1 MRGSLK
7 IFTWLGIPVFV
18 HWTFGLIFLYVLWYA
33 YSNSLSAYETVWVTG
48 LFMAIFG
55 SVLLH
60 EYGHALAARR
70 YGVRTR
76 DIVLMPIGGM
86 ARLERMPENPRQE
99 FVVAIAGPMVN
110 VILFILTAA
119 AISILARPEE
129 VALVKEALL
138 SEANG
143 EVYEETGVEI
153 SKLLQYSINFGVSN
167 LILVLFNMIPAFPMD
182 GGRVLR
188 ALLTM
193 RIGRPRATKIAAWIG
208 QAFALA
214 FAAWGLY
221 SGNFMLAL
229 LGLFVI
235 YAARS
240 ENAMVQTE
248 ALVSKYKVRDVVRP
262 QYTRLHHNDWMM
274 QAIETLHHGLERH
287 FLVFDL
293 YDNLVGLLEEDSILT
308 AQRKPDVTAQIAQ
321 YMQHPELVHL
331 DDSLQVVHHLIRQR
345 GYGLL
350 GVLDEDN
357 QLVGVVD
364 EAGLSYFLHTR

>member
-7 IFTWLGIPVFV
+7 LFTWFGIPVFV
-18 HWTFGLIFLYVLWYA
+18 HWTFGLIFVYVLWYA
-33 YSNSLSAYETVWVTG
+33 YSHDLSPNETLWVTG
-48 LFMAIFG
+48 LFMSIFG

-99 FVVAIAGPMVN
+99 FVVAIAGPLVN
-110 VILFILTAA
+110 VLLFILTAL
-119 AISILARPEE
+119 AISVLANPEH
-129 VALVKEALL
+129 VSLIRDALISESSGEA
-138 SEANG
+138 
-143 EVYEETGVEI
+143 YEETGIEI
-153 SKLLQYSINFGVSN
+153 PKLLQYSINFGVSN

-188 ALLTM
+188 ALLSM

-208 QAFALA
+208 QGFALA
-214 FAAWGLY
+214 FTAWGLY

-235 YAARS
+235 YAART
-240 ENAMVQTE
+240 ENNMVQTE
-248 ALVSKYKVRDVVRP
+248 SILSQYRVLDVVRP
-262 QYTRLHHNDWMM
+262 QFSRMRHNDWMM

-293 YDNLVGLLEEDSILT
+293 YDNLVGLLEEESILA
-308 AQRKPDVTAQIAQ
+308 AQRKPDVTAEVSA
-321 YMQHPELVHL
+321 YMQRAEVVRME
-331 DDSLQVVHHLIRQR
+331 DSLLLVNQLIRQR
-345 GYGLL
+345 GYGLV
-350 GVLDEDN
+350 GVVDA
-357 QLVGVVD
+357 QGTLVGVVD
-364 EAGLSYFLHTR
+364 EAGLNYFLQTR